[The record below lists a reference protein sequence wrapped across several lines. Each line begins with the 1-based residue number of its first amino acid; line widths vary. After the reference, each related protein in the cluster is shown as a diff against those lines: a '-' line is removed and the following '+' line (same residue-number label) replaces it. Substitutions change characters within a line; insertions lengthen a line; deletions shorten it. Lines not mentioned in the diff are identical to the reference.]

1 METSSDIDTSL
12 PSSAL
17 VLFPQRDRELRRAEC
32 AVEFLGGVCLH
43 IL

>member
-1 METSSDIDTSL
+1 MGTNSDINIPL

-17 VLFPQRDRELRRAEC
+17 VLFPQSDRELRRAEC